1 MKAEIFFTKTG
12 LAMGLGLALSCGTL
26 TQAASHREAPLIAQ
40 DPAADIT
47 DVYAFRSW
55 EDDSKVVFIMN
66 VIPAQEPSSGP
77 NYFFFD
83 DNVVYD
89 FNLDINQD
97 GVAEDIVYRV
107 QFKTEIRPPFNDLP
121 ISYAGVDPVPGLPP
135 AITDLDGPGAT
146 GLGLRQTYTV
156 TKIRGETSTVLAKD
170 LFAVPSNIGPRTTP
184 EYEALT
190 EKGIY
195 KLGNQGRVFA
205 GQRDETFYIDLG
217 ATFDTLNFRA
227 PAPILT
233 DAQDA
238 DDGVNPFGVDHFS
251 GFNVNTIAIE
261 VPIEEIL
268 NGAPSGNTVIGMYGS
283 TSRGKVSER
292 QSNGTVRDSG
302 GFVQVARM
310 GNPLVNELIIG
321 TGSKDLWNAT
331 DPADEQQFLDFYL
344 NPRLVAVIN
353 LAFGTAFQTSSRT
366 DLVAA
371 LLKYPGQDP
380 TQCSAG
386 DRCSE
391 LLRLDTRVDPT
402 DPDDQK
408 RLGGLAGDA
417 AGFPNGRR
425 PNDDVTD
432 IVLRVA
438 AGVLLGPV
446 PNLGDGV
453 NFNIGAPGS
462 NVTSNGIYTKFPF
475 LPTPFDGRNRRHID
489 CGEGDANPCN

>member
-227 PAPILT
+227 APILS
-233 DAQDA
+233 DPQDKN
-238 DDGVNPFGVDHFS
+238 DGINPFGVDHFS
-251 GFNVNTIAIE
+251 GFNVE
-261 VPIEEIL
+261 V
-268 NGAPSGNTVIGMYGS
+268 
-283 TSRGKVSER
+283 
-292 QSNGTVRDSG
+292 GTRHPV
-302 GFVQVARM
+302 FPQ
-310 GNPLVNELIIG
+310 
-321 TGSKDLWNAT
+321 
-331 DPADEQQFLDFYL
+331 
-344 NPRLVAVIN
+344 
-353 LAFGTAFQTSSRT
+353 
-366 DLVAA
+366 
-371 LLKYPGQDP
+371 
-380 TQCSAG
+380 
-386 DRCSE
+386 
-391 LLRLDTRVDPT
+391 RVDVA
-402 DPDDQK
+402 DGCLDLLLFCAQEVHRPD
-408 RLGGLAGDA
+408 LH
-417 AGFPNGRR
+417 
-425 PNDDVTD
+425 
-432 IVLRVA
+432 
-438 AGVLLGPV
+438 GV
-446 PNLGDGV
+446 
-453 NFNIGAPGS
+453 I
-462 NVTSNGIYTKFPF
+462 
-475 LPTPFDGRNRRHID
+475 
-489 CGEGDANPCN
+489 